1 MTINEI
7 AGAQAAASLRGPA
20 PLPVHYPTPPFVI
33 VPGLVNL
40 RDTGGYPIG
49 AKHEPGSTA
58 VRRGVLFR
66 SAELSRVGDEGVA
79 ALRELNITHIFDL
92 RSVKEFSK
100 NNTHGHTDRLPTGWD
115 VERVFVPVFL
125 DQDYS
130 PAAIASRFT
139 DYSDGVDVSD
149 PPRCIPYPSGQ
160 IRCGKAFPLL
170 SSSETPIP
178 ALDEA
183 KTAGERRQVPPQDEA
198 AGHCSSS
205 GVRASSHGKPAEHLD
220 SFGICTAL
228 ALSYKSSHRP
238 CNGPAVCVH
247 LQRCHTASYLP
258 TLGFSIFG
266 LPFPSSAPFSA
277 SCSPLPMANS
287 QWRSRPKDKRQ
298 KLIPMT
304 DYV

>member
-139 DYSDGVDVSD
+139 DYSDGVDVSE
-149 PPRCIPYPSGQ
+149 PP
-160 IRCGKAFPLL
+160 PLHTL
-170 SSSETPIP
+170 PKRANKMWQS
-178 ALDEA
+178 L
-183 KTAGERRQVPPQDEA
+183 PP
-198 AGHCSSS
+198 
-205 GVRASSHGKPAEHLD
+205 
-220 SFGICTAL
+220 
-228 ALSYKSSHRP
+228 
-238 CNGPAVCVH
+238 
-247 LQRCHTASYLP
+247 
-258 TLGFSIFG
+258 
-266 LPFPSSAPFSA
+266 PF
-277 SCSPLPMANS
+277 L
-287 QWRSRPKDKRQ
+287 
-298 KLIPMT
+298 L
-304 DYV
+304 